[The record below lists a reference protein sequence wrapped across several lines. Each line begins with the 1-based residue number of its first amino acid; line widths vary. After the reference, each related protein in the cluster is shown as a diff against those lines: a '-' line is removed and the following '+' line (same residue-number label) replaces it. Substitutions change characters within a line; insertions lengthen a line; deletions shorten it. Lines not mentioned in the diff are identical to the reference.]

1 MMFNHRYSVWNA
13 DEDELYETDKAVVLH
28 AWAETGHT
36 AARITDLENLDG
48 YRLVAKKNLTP
59 ITIGVH
65 EGDGSKD
72 MIHLGPNYYMLDGKY
87 ANKTLLSLL
96 RDKNVDYLKHLL
108 KLGFGLS
115 KELIAVIERRNLVIP
130 YTNNFKG
137 EIMPGANESVSIPTM
152 VLDTYKDSADAKLV
166 AKHFGPSLCEGPF
179 GKVLLAAMR
188 EPVLAEAKRLEE
200 EANKK

>member
-1 MMFNHRYSVWNA
+1 MSLVFSYPWPPGMMFNHRYSVWNA

-36 AARITDLENLDG
+36 AARI
-48 YRLVAKKNLTP
+48 
-59 ITIGVH
+59 
-65 EGDGSKD
+65 
-72 MIHLGPNYYMLDGKY
+72 
-87 ANKTLLSLL
+87 
-96 RDKNVDYLKHLL
+96 
-108 KLGFGLS
+108 
-115 KELIAVIERRNLVIP
+115 IERRNLVIP
-130 YTNNFKG
+130 YTNNFKR
-137 EIMPGANESVSIPTM
+137 EIVPGANESVSIPTM